1 MPSKSSSRSKTPMRQ
16 STTPLTSLSPSG
28 CAIGNGTLFISLTL
42 GIILNL
48 IFISSLN
55 NLEKLSN
62 CDCASMPERRYLKEF
77 FVFVIFFQLVMII
90 LFAVSN
96 FDCWE
101 HFYNYPIIFASY
113 VIVGLLNLIMLI
125 RLFIYVRLL
134 KNNCKCAYGNMEKFI
149 YWYFVIVF
157 SLIAAVVVLSIFL
170 AIMAA
175 IKLS

>member
-16 STTPLTSLSPSG
+16 STGSLTSLSSSG
-28 CAIGNGTLFISLTL
+28 CAVGNGTLFISFTL

-48 IFISSLN
+48 IFISSLS

-90 LFAVSN
+90 SFAVSN

-113 VIVGLLNLIMLI
+113 IIVGLLNLIMLI

-157 SLIAAVVVLSIFL
+157 SLIAAVVVLAIFL